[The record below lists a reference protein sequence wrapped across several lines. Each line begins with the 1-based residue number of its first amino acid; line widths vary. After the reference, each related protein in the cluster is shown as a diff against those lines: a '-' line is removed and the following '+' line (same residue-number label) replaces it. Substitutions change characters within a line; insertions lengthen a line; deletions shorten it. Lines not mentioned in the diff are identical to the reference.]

1 MTTPYKNSTQPKK
14 EQIAAMFNNIA
25 HKYDFLNHTLSLG
38 VDVWWRKKAVKK
50 LGQLENP
57 FILDIATGTG
67 DFAITA
73 ARRIKTAR
81 IVGVDISEKMMEV
94 GKQKVA
100 RQNLNNRIT
109 FQQGDCENLQFES
122 NSVDAILTGYGVR
135 NFENLHA
142 GLCEMHRVL
151 KPHGKAVILEF
162 STPRKFPVKQLYMF
176 YFKHILPAVG
186 RLFSKDNSA
195 YTYLPESVEAFPS
208 GEKFVAEAQKAG
220 FTNTNFTFL
229 TFGITALY
237 VLEKS

>member
-1 MTTPYKNSTQPKK
+1 MTTPYKNSDKSKK
-14 EQIAAMFNNIA
+14 EQIGTMFNNIA

-38 VDVWWRKKAVKK
+38 IDVLWRKKAVKK
-50 LGQLENP
+50 LGDLQNP

-67 DFAITA
+67 DLAITA

-81 IVGVDISEKMMEV
+81 IIGVDISEKMMEV

-100 RQNLNNRIT
+100 RQKLDNRIE

-122 NSVDAILTGYGVR
+122 NSIDAILTAYGVR

-151 KPHGKAVILEF
+151 KPQGKAIILEF
-162 STPRKFPVKQLYMF
+162 STPKRFPIRQLYMF
-176 YFKHILPAVG
+176 YFKRILPAVG

-195 YTYLPESVEAFPS
+195 YTYLPQSVEAFPA
-208 GEKFVAEAQKAG
+208 GEDFVAEAQKAG
-220 FTNTNFTFL
+220 FTNTKYSFL

-237 VLEKS
+237 VLEK

>member
-1 MTTPYKNSTQPKK
+1 MLPYKNSDKSKK
-14 EQIAAMFNNIA
+14 EQIAVMFNNIA
-25 HKYDFLNHTLSLG
+25 HKYDFLNHALSLG
-38 VDVWWRKKAVKK
+38 IDVWWRKKAVRK
-50 LGQLENP
+50 LGTLENP
-57 FILDIATGTG
+57 LILDIATGTG

-73 ARRIKTAR
+73 ARRIQTAR

-94 GKQKVA
+94 GRQKVT
-100 RQNLNNRIT
+100 RLKLNNRIE
-109 FQQGDCENLQFES
+109 FQLGDCESLQFES
-122 NSVDAILTGYGVR
+122 NSIDAILTGYGVR

-151 KPHGKAVILEF
+151 KPQGKAVILEF

-176 YFKHILPAVG
+176 YFKHILPTVG

-195 YTYLPESVEAFPS
+195 YTYLPESVQAFPT

-220 FTNTNFTFL
+220 FTNTKYSFL

-237 VLEKS
+237 VLEK

>member
-1 MTTPYKNSTQPKK
+1 MTIPYKNSNQSKK

-38 VDVWWRKKAVKK
+38 IDVWWRKRAVKK
-50 LGQLENP
+50 LGKLENS

-94 GKQKVA
+94 GAQKVA
-100 RQNLNNRIT
+100 RQKLSDRIT
-109 FQQGDCENLQFES
+109 FQQGDCEHLQFES
-122 NSVDAILTGYGVR
+122 NSIDAILTAYGVR

-151 KPHGKAVILEF
+151 KPQGKAVILEF
-162 STPRKFPVKQLYMF
+162 STPGKFPVKQLYMF
-176 YFKHILPAVG
+176 YFKRILPAVG

-195 YTYLPESVEAFPS
+195 YTYLPESVQAFPA
-208 GEKFVAEAQKAG
+208 GEKFCAEAQKAG
-220 FTNTNFTFL
+220 FANTKFTFL

-237 VLEKS
+237 VLEK